1 MSSNQCRN
9 SFSLEQ
15 ITSLPEEELGIF
27 LDKLPLKKQIDLLK
41 RFICHFAP
49 YIYVSWEDELIFYR
63 GSSDSNLSSYT
74 EKERDALTK
83 LGLPWR
89 SRNYEYCISEI
100 EVKRFLIRWIRKFPE
115 VLRERRW

>member
-1 MSSNQCRN
+1 MSSNQSRN

-15 ITSLPEEELGIF
+15 LTFLSEEELGVF

-49 YIYVSWEDELIFYR
+49 SLYVHWDYELIFYR
-63 GSSDSNLSSYT
+63 GSSDSQLSSYT
-74 EKERDALTK
+74 EKELDALTK
-83 LGLPWR
+83 LRLPWG
-89 SRNYEYCISEI
+89 SRHHEYCILEDD
-100 EVKRFLIRWIRKFPE
+100 VKKFLIRWIRKFPE